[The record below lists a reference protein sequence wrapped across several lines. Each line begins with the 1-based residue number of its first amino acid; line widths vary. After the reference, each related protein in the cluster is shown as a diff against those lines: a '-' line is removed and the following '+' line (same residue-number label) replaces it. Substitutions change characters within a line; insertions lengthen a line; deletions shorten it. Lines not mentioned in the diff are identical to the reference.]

1 MARRVQAAVGSQWLR
16 WPPSLQGK
24 IAALMAALVPNDR
37 LEQVPIALRAF
48 QLALARESRLTANP
62 EEVSIYRIATVIQWQ
77 LARRV
82 EICSLPASIS
92 TVAAAD
98 VAYSQVKQRS
108 YAVAIVW
115 DIDRGEP
122 IARSEAIAP
131 INFPYIPGLLSFR
144 EAPVLFAAMRQLET
158 PFDVLLVDGQGLAH
172 PQRFGLACHL
182 GVLLDCPTIGCA
194 KSRLCGQHT
203 EVPSDRGGWAALRD
217 GSTAIG
223 RVLRTRSNVKPV
235 FVSVGHRATIEQAA
249 ELILQLSQYRL
260 PEPIRLA
267 DRLVGSLRASDEQTL
282 NSRA

>member
-1 MARRVQAAVGSQWLR
+1 MAKRVQAAVGSQWQR
-16 WPPSLQGK
+16 WPPSVQGK

-37 LEQVPIALRAF
+37 LEPAPIALSAF

-62 EEVSIYRIATVIQWQ
+62 EEVSIYRIATVIQRQ

-98 VAYSQVKQRS
+98 VAYSQAKQRS

-144 EAPVLFAAMRQLET
+144 EAPVLFAALRELET

-182 GVLLDCPTIGCA
+182 GVLLDCPAIGCA
-194 KSRLCGQHT
+194 KSRLYGQHA
-203 EVPSDRGGWAALRD
+203 EVPSDRGAWTALHD
-217 GSTAIG
+217 GDTAIG

-235 FVSVGHRATIEQAA
+235 FVSVGHRATIEQAT
-249 ELILQLSQYRL
+249 ELILQLSKYRL

-267 DRLVGSLRASDEQTL
+267 DRLVGALRASVEQ
-282 NSRA
+282 NP